1 MERLDDATIRR
12 ALADLPGW
20 EFHDGML
27 QRSLEFRDF
36 REAFGFMTTCAL
48 IAEAMDHHPDWTNVH
63 RRVEIRLW
71 THAVGGVTG
80 RDLRLAAEISARVP
94 A

>member
-1 MERLDDATIRR
+1 MERLDDAAIHR
-12 ALADLPGW
+12 ALAELPGW
-20 EFHDGML
+20 KFDDGVL

-48 IAEAMDHHPDWTNVH
+48 IAEAMDHHPDWTNVY
-63 RRVEIRLW
+63 RRVEIRLS
-71 THAVGGVTG
+71 THSIGGVTE

-94 A
+94 V